1 MKNISENLYF
11 TNKQPLELEYEYK
24 YNLYKENEFTQN
36 DELISV
42 IPQENSNEQSSY
54 VNITIEKNANYIY
67 DNENEN
73 SLIFLDKLNEL
84 ETYENLPLH
93 IENLFNI
100 PEDINST
107 RSYLTLDIDFMDL
120 ISYYNIIKNK
130 EELRNINTTK
140 KLSVSDSFL
149 DLYNISNKKS
159 SFYSK
164 KDDDVFNN
172 YSLVFK
178 ETVEQPDFNAQL
190 NSGKFLG
197 NYKSYNQKTLTEIK
211 NTLYAQD
218 EEDFLE
224 RFVGFYCVK
233 YKRDFVNGGYNKL
246 ATRFVNSNNANVQ
259 TIKDIYVK
267 YSDTY
272 KYYIYPVYS
281 LTLKSYNN
289 NFYYDQVLLCGY
301 PLITEDIEAIE
312 TRKPSYPTGPFVKI
326 NKNTMNLE
334 ISWGKP
340 YERQEDIKGFQVYK
354 RFSIDEPYV
363 LIQELRGHM
372 SGDVFSNNQ
381 TILESVLDQT
391 PGNIKYSF
399 IDQNFDPSNV
409 NIYAICSI
417 DAHGQVS
424 DYSTQI
430 GVVYDVIL
438 DKTTIDTISLGGAP
452 LEYPN
457 LLIPRKTK
465 YFDNEDS
472 IVSNVPITSK
482 KNKFTLYF
490 TPDTNIVRSDQITN
504 GSNEEHLISE
514 NSEFNLSIF
523 RVNGQKSILINNNDL
538 KIKINNFS

>member
-178 ETVEQPDFNAQL
+178 ETVKQPDFNAQL

-267 YSDTY
+267 YSNTY

-281 LTLKSYNN
+281 LT
-289 NFYYDQVLLCGY
+289 
-301 PLITEDIEAIE
+301 
-312 TRKPSYPTGPFVKI
+312 
-326 NKNTMNLE
+326 
-334 ISWGKP
+334 
-340 YERQEDIKGFQVYK
+340 
-354 RFSIDEPYV
+354 
-363 LIQELRGHM
+363 
-372 SGDVFSNNQ
+372 
-381 TILESVLDQT
+381 
-391 PGNIKYSF
+391 
-399 IDQNFDPSNV
+399 
-409 NIYAICSI
+409 
-417 DAHGQVS
+417 
-424 DYSTQI
+424 
-430 GVVYDVIL
+430 
-438 DKTTIDTISLGGAP
+438 
-452 LEYPN
+452 
-457 LLIPRKTK
+457 
-465 YFDNEDS
+465 
-472 IVSNVPITSK
+472 
-482 KNKFTLYF
+482 
-490 TPDTNIVRSDQITN
+490 RS
-504 GSNEEHLISE
+504 
-514 NSEFNLSIF
+514 
-523 RVNGQKSILINNNDL
+523 
-538 KIKINNFS
+538 